1 MNILVTGASGF
12 LGTALVPRLL
22 AKGHKVYGVSRHPPA
37 PTENLIPL
45 VGDILEPDLGLEE
58 VPGDIEAVQHLA
70 GLHNLGEDGDGSIW
84 ATNVEGTRNVIDFCL
99 THKIPHLYFTSTAYT
114 FGRNVYEQSKAYCEY
129 LVTNCDLPRVT
140 IFKPSII
147 MGTPEYF
154 YPGHF
159 SQFVKLLIK
168 VHQRAEIIRRK
179 VEGTLR
185 LPIIEPIFRM
195 KANPQG
201 KLNLVPIS
209 AVAEAMATIDK
220 PGTYWLTHPEPPTL
234 EQLVEWIGEFILVK
248 IKIDAGFKP
257 TPVEAMFERMAAAFK
272 PYLWGDDFKSDLSK
286 CPAIGKDFIHDTIER
301 SLS

>member
-22 AKGHKVYGVSRHPPA
+22 EKGHKIYAVSRHPPA
-37 PTENLIPL
+37 PAENLIPL
-45 VGDILEPDLGLEE
+45 QGDILEPDLGLTAI
-58 VPGDIEAVQHLA
+58 PQDISAVQHLA
-70 GLHNLGEDGDGSIW
+70 GIHKLGKDTDGSIW
-84 ATNVEGTRNVIDFCL
+84 AVNVTGTRNVIDFCL
-99 THKIPHLYFTSTAYT
+99 KHKVPHLYFTSSAYT
-114 FGRNVYEQSKAYCEY
+114 FGRNVYERSKAYCEY
-129 LVTNCDLPRVT
+129 MVNNCDIPEVT
-140 IFKPSII
+140 VFKPSII
-147 MGTPEYF
+147 MGSPGGF

-159 SQFVKLLIK
+159 AQFVKLLIK

-179 VEGTLR
+179 IEGTLR

-220 PGTYWLTHPEPPTL
+220 PGVYWLTHPEPPTL
-234 EQLVEWIGEFILVK
+234 EQLSEWIGEFILVK

-257 TPVEAMFERMAAAFK
+257 TPIETMFERMAAAFQ
-272 PYLWGDDFKSDLSK
+272 PYLWGDNFKSDLSK
-286 CPAIGKDFIHDTIER
+286 CPAIGKDFIHDTIRR
-301 SLS
+301 SLG

>member
-12 LGTALVPRLL
+12 IGTALVPRLL
-22 AKGHKVYGVSRHPPA
+22 ERGHKVYGVSRHPPA
-37 PTENLIPL
+37 PAENLIPL
-45 VGDILEPDLGLEE
+45 QGDILEPGLGLKE
-58 VPGDIEAVQHLA
+58 VPADIEAVQHLA
-70 GLHNLGEDGDGSIW
+70 GLHNLGEDKDGSIW
-84 ATNVEGTRNVIDFCL
+84 ATNVTGTRNVINFCL
-99 THKIPHLYFTSTAYT
+99 KHKIPHLYFTSTAYT

-129 LVTNCDLPRVT
+129 MVNNCDIPEVT

-147 MGTPEYF
+147 MGTPEHF

-179 VEGTLR
+179 AEGALR
-185 LPIIEPIFRM
+185 LPVIEPIFRM

-220 PGTYWLTHPEPPTL
+220 PGFYWLTHPEPPTL
-234 EQLVEWIGEFILVK
+234 EQLVGWISEFILVK
-248 IKIDAGFKP
+248 VKINAGFKP
-257 TPVEAMFERMAAAFK
+257 TPIETMFERMAVAFE

-286 CPAIGKDFIHDTIER
+286 CPAIGKDFIHDTIRR
-301 SLS
+301 SLD